1 MPVSPSKFT
10 SLLKHHR
17 MHLKVVRIAPKSVSG
32 TLVVWKDLAQFPAD
46 GQGHFPV
53 AAAPGAKPLKL
64 VPMMKAPKKAA
75 A

>member
-1 MPVSPSKFT
+1 
-10 SLLKHHR
+10 
-17 MHLKVVRIAPKSVSG
+17 
-32 TLVVWKDLAQFPAD
+32 LAQFPAD